1 MLLIPISLR
10 PEYPDRPIR
19 LVVPF
24 AAGGNTD
31 IIARP
36 FGQRL
41 DDRLGQKVVV
51 ENRTGAGAIVGTEAV
66 AKVKND
72 GYTILVSR

>member
-1 MLLIPISLR
+1 LLLIPISLR
-10 PEYPDRPIR
+10 AEYPDRPIG

-24 AAGGNTD
+24 AAGGNTE

-41 DDRLGQKVVV
+41 GDRLGQRVVV
-51 ENRTGAGAIVGTEAV
+51 ENRTGTGAIVGTEAV
-66 AKVKND
+66 ARAKND
-72 GYTILVSR
+72 GYTLPVSR